1 MSLYGATPC
10 NENKSLK
17 EVESMKKTLSLLLV
31 ILMCIA
37 AFAACS
43 QPAADSSPNTEPEQS
58 EASQAPADESPAAGT
73 EIYFLNFKPEIAEVY
88 TEIAAAYEQE
98 TGVKVKVETAAAGTY
113 EATLKSEIAKADA
126 PTIFQINGPVG
137 YQTWKDYCLDLSDS
151 ELYNM
156 LSDKSLAVTSGDGVF
171 GIPYAVEGYG
181 IIYNNAVMNKYF
193 ALDGAVAKSM
203 DEINSFD
210 KFKAVVEDMQA
221 KKGDLGIEGV
231 FASTSLLSGEDWRWQ
246 THLAN
251 VPMYYEFSE
260 NTAYDNSILAGLAT
274 QNIEFKYSNNFKN
287 IFDLYLNNAVSEK
300 GVLGNISVNDSMAE
314 FALGKCAMVQ
324 NGNWG
329 ASQILGVEGNTVA
342 DADIKFLP
350 IYTGMP
356 GEENQGLCIGTENF
370 FCINSQVSANKQK
383 ASMDFLVWLFS
394 SDKGKAF
401 VKDSLGFIAPFNTF
415 SDAEKPT
422 DPLAKEVLAWMAK
435 DGVQTVPWT
444 FASFPSQ
451 EFKNAFGAALL
462 EYANGTKTWDD
473 VVKIVKESWS
483 SEWANVNS

>member
-1 MSLYGATPC
+1 
-10 NENKSLK
+10 
-17 EVESMKKTLSLLLV
+17 MKKTLSLLLV
-31 ILMCIA
+31 IIMCIA

-43 QPAADSSPNTEPEQS
+43 EPATDNSQSTQPEQS
-58 EASQAPADESPAAGT
+58 EASQAPVSEAPAAAGM
-73 EIYFLNFKPEIAEVY
+73 EIYFLNFKPEIADVY

-113 EATLKSEIAKADA
+113 EATLKSEIAKSDA

-137 YQTWKDYCLDLSDS
+137 YQTWKDYCMDLSGS
-151 ELYNM
+151 ALYDM
-156 LSDKSLAVTSGDGVF
+156 LSDKSLAVTSADGVF

-181 IIYNNAVMNKYF
+181 IIYNNAIMSKYF
-193 ALDGAVAKSM
+193 ALDGAVVASM

-210 KFKAVVEDMQA
+210 KLKAVVEDMQA

-246 THLAN
+246 THLMN

-260 NTAYDNSILAGLAT
+260 NTAYDSSILAGLAAKT
-274 QNIEFKYSNNFKN
+274 IAFKYSNNYKN
-287 IFDLYLNNAVSEK
+287 IFDLYLNDAVSEK

-370 FCINSQVSANKQK
+370 FCINSQVSADKQQ

-415 SDAEKPT
+415 SDAEKPS

-435 DGVQTVPWT
+435 DGVKTVPWT

-473 VVKIVKESWS
+473 VVTIVKESWA